1 MCSKLRTA
9 LLAYLKFD
17 IANILKQLNEKGACR
32 EIKRNLIMMLLC
44 LMFVYFLSSQAFAI
58 MVGLSTEELTR
69 ASEVVIR
76 GEVEDVESLWSKDR
90 KIIFTSAS
98 IVINDVI
105 KGKIAQEKI
114 VVEYEGGEIG
124 NIGLRVS
131 DVSPLK
137 KGERVV
143 LFIKAGK
150 SKKDELGDIY
160 NIAGSAQGKYII
172 GDDGIARK
180 SGFSVVDGKDVIDN
194 NISVDALIG
203 KIRG

>member
-1 MCSKLRTA
+1 MKS
-9 LLAYLKFD
+9 
-17 IANILKQLNEKGACR
+17 
-32 EIKRNLIMMLLC
+32 KRNLIMMLLC

-203 KIRG
+203 KIRGVK